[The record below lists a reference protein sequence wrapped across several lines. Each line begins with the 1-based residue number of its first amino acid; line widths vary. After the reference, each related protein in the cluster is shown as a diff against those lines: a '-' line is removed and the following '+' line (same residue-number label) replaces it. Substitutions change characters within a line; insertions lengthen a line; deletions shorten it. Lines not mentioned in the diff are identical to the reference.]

1 MLGLNTAP
9 STGDSE
15 FTPLIMYMAREG
27 RFYRRDRVGGANGF
41 ENDDQEVPVG
51 SKIAVDFGTIQV
63 GWLRFA
69 SGMAPSFAIAP
80 LGQPMPDRPD
90 NDHRQGFRLLVHL
103 GKNGGLREFA
113 TTAKT
118 VLGAVD
124 ELHTAFEAAPE
135 AATGKIPVV
144 EFTGATRIVT
154 ENRHGTQ
161 TNFRPNFKIVS
172 WIDRVAEF
180 GDRTVPPPGGGHVAA
195 SGSNGAARP
204 ATPQTAAPARPAA
217 AAPQRQ
223 SVQQR
228 AAQLPQEPAGGGFG
242 AGMNDDDINDAI
254 PFSPSWQ

>member
-1 MLGLNTAP
+1 MTLGINTLA

-51 SKIAVDFGTIQV
+51 SKIAVDFGSINV

-80 LGQPMPDRPD
+80 LGQPMPEQPDR
-90 NDHRQGFRLLVHL
+90 DHRQGFRLLVHL

-180 GDRTVPPPGGGHVAA
+180 GERTVPPPGGHAVAA
-195 SGSNGAARP
+195 GGNGA
-204 ATPQTAAPARPAA
+204 ARPAA
-217 AAPQRQ
+217 AAPQRP

-228 AAQLPQEPAGGGFG
+228 AAQLPQGPVGVDDDL
-242 AGMNDDDINDAI
+242 NDDI
-254 PFSPSWQ
+254 PF

>member
-1 MLGLNTAP
+1 MTLGISTQA

-27 RFYRRDRVGGANGF
+27 RFYKRDRVANGANGF
-41 ENDDQEVPVG
+41 ENEDTEVPVG
-51 SKIAVDFGTIQV
+51 SKIAFDFGSINV

-69 SGMAPSFAIAP
+69 AGQAPSFAITP
-80 LGQPMPDRPD
+80 LGQAMPERPD
-90 NDHRQGFRLLVHL
+90 GDHRQGFRLLVHL
-103 GKNGGLREFA
+103 GKSGGLREFA

-124 ELHTAFEAAPE
+124 DLHTLFEAAPE
-135 AATGKIPVV
+135 AATGKVPVV

-172 WIDRVAEF
+172 WIDRIAEF
-180 GDRTVPPPGGGHVAA
+180 GDRTVPAPGGHA
-195 SGSNGAARP
+195 SSGNGAS
-204 ATPQTAAPARPAA
+204 RPAA
-217 AAPQRQ
+217 QPARQ

-228 AAQLPQEPAGGGFG
+228 AAQLPQQPVGGGT
-242 AGMNDDDINDAI
+242 DDDDLNDSI
-254 PFSPSWQ
+254 PF